1 MNLLGGGGTAIV
13 WGVPDLNFA
22 GLGDN
27 VVLASVLITVS
38 VPADD
43 DRLSPP
49 GHKSGDIADDN
60 GFTEDCAVENV
71 SDGSVG

>member
-13 WGVPDLNFA
+13 GGVSDLNFA

-38 VPADD
+38 VSADD
-43 DRLSPP
+43 DRLCPP
-49 GHKSGDIADDN
+49 GYQSGDIANDN
-60 GFTEDCAVENV
+60 WFTEDCAVENV
-71 SDGSVG
+71 SNGSVG

>member
-1 MNLLGGGGTAIV
+1 MDLLGGGGTAIFG
-13 WGVPDLNFA
+13 GVSDLNFT

-27 VVLASVLITVS
+27 VVLASVLITISVS
-38 VPADD
+38 ADD

-49 GHKSGDIADDN
+49 GYKSGDIADDN

-71 SDGSVG
+71 SDGSIG